1 MKGKRILFMVLLLA
15 AESEP
20 NFAALPW
27 RKLDA
32 VQSERV
38 LRVPAEA
45 IRLNGMSA
53 FCQPLHGDGAAVW
66 RHGKNR

>member
-32 VQSERV
+32 VQSGRV
-38 LRVPAEA
+38 LRVPAEPYDWME
-45 IRLNGMSA
+45 R
-53 FCQPLHGDGAAVW
+53 PPPV
-66 RHGKNR
+66 NRFMG